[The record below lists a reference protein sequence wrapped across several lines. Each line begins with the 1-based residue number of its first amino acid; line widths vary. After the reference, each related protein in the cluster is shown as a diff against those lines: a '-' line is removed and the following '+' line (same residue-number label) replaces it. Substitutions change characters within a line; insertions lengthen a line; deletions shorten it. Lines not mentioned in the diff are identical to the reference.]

1 MLGTNR
7 EKNIKET
14 SELEERKE
22 LQNHLEMKKR
32 EITSL
37 LDKIEDFKAKMI
49 ESDMNEMIL
58 AKLYD
63 SGIIDENGIP
73 IKNKEDDNNDMN

>member
-7 EKNIKET
+7 EKNIKKT

-22 LQNHLEMKKR
+22 LQNHLEMKKK

-37 LDKIEDFKAKMI
+37 LDKIEDFKKKMI

-63 SGIIDENGIP
+63 SDIIDENGIP

>member
-22 LQNHLEMKKR
+22 LQSHLEMKKK

>member
-22 LQNHLEMKKR
+22 LQNHLEMKKK

>member
-1 MLGTNR
+1 
-7 EKNIKET
+7 
-14 SELEERKE
+14 
-22 LQNHLEMKKR
+22 
-32 EITSL
+32 
-37 LDKIEDFKAKMI
+37 MI

-63 SGIIDENGIP
+63 SDIIDENGIP

>member
-22 LQNHLEMKKR
+22 LQNHLEMKKK

-49 ESDMNEMIL
+49 ESDMNEMML

-73 IKNKEDDNNDMN
+73 IKNKEDDNNDTN

>member
-22 LQNHLEMKKR
+22 LQNHLEMKKK

-49 ESDMNEMIL
+49 ESDMNKMIL

-63 SGIIDENGIP
+63 SDIIDENGIP

>member
-22 LQNHLEMKKR
+22 LQNHLEMKKK

-63 SGIIDENGIP
+63 SDIIDENGIP

>member
-1 MLGTNR
+1 
-7 EKNIKET
+7 
-14 SELEERKE
+14 
-22 LQNHLEMKKR
+22 MKKK

-37 LDKIEDFKAKMI
+37 LNKIEDFKAKMI
-49 ESDMNEMIL
+49 ESDMSEMIL